1 MFFVYDYIRQ
11 RGCVVLIEY
20 FIDFTIVALLVIG
33 ITAVMGVLTNGIGEK
48 LFGGKKGT
56 ESFDKS
62 ASMQAGWKSVGG
74 KKK

>member
-1 MFFVYDYIRQ
+1 M
-11 RGCVVLIEY
+11 IEY
-20 FIDFTIVALLVIG
+20 FTDFTIVAILVIG

-48 LFGGKKGT
+48 LFGGKKGS

>member
-1 MFFVYDYIRQ
+1 M
-11 RGCVVLIEY
+11 IEY
-20 FIDFTIVALLVIG
+20 FIDFTIVAILVIG

-48 LFGGKKGT
+48 VFGRKKGS

-74 KKK
+74 KNK

>member
-1 MFFVYDYIRQ
+1 MF
-11 RGCVVLIEY
+11 EY
-20 FIDFTIVALLVIG
+20 FMDFTIVALLVIG
-33 ITAVMGVLTNGIGEK
+33 ITAVMGVVTNGIGEK

-62 ASMQAGWKSVGG
+62 ASMQAGWKSIGGG

>member
-1 MFFVYDYIRQ
+1 MFFVYDYIKQ

-20 FIDFTIVALLVIG
+20 FIDFTIVAILVIG

-48 LFGGKKGT
+48 LFSGKKGS

-62 ASMQAGWKSVGG
+62 ASVQAGWKSVGG
-74 KKK
+74 SKK